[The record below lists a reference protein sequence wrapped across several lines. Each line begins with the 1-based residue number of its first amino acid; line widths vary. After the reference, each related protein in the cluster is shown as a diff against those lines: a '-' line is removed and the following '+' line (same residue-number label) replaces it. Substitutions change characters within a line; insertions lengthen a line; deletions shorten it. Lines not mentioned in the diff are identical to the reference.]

1 MKFTETLWLCRAADE
16 ARSCE
21 ANKFK
26 HVDRLECTPL
36 SGMVYCWQEWANLMR
51 AARGRFSI
59 SPAHHCGVPYQKRPS
74 QVLNQPKLARRWRGG
89 TTLLQQRAP
98 RSCTVFVMTPP
109 MNTPVREGETIEGS
123 RTMRNRPYPV
133 LKCSSCTGSNL
144 KKLPISSRRGDN
156 SDIITRPL
164 QWCPRRPP

>member
-59 SPAHHCGVPYQKRPS
+59 SPHHCGVPYQKRPS
-74 QVLNQPKLARRWRGG
+74 QVINQPKLV
-89 TTLLQQRAP
+89 
-98 RSCTVFVMTPP
+98 SETV
-109 MNTPVREGETIEGS
+109 E
-123 RTMRNRPYPV
+123 
-133 LKCSSCTGSNL
+133 
-144 KKLPISSRRGDN
+144 RGDDTA
-156 SDIITRPL
+156 SAACTSILYRVCYEAPPPPL
-164 QWCPRRPP
+164 PP

>member
-26 HVDRLECTPL
+26 HVDRLEGTPL

-59 SPAHHCGVPYQKRPS
+59 SPHHCGVPYHGRPS

-89 TTLLQQRAP
+89 TTLLH
-98 RSCTVFVMTPP
+98 
-109 MNTPVREGETIEGS
+109 GE
-123 RTMRNRPYPV
+123 
-133 LKCSSCTGSNL
+133 
-144 KKLPISSRRGDN
+144 
-156 SDIITRPL
+156 
-164 QWCPRRPP
+164 